1 MYPHRLAD
9 GSELVRPGCASF
21 NINGHTVRV
30 GYRGSG
36 TESCHATRRNEWKA
50 DRFFFLCRLFVSST
64 YTPLP
69 VWVWESIY
77 LFSII
82 NTVLFFTSTKVLSSF
97 TVHDSH
103 TFETIKYNV
112 VVVSKEREYW
122 TYRWRRVRHRARG
135 CRRVC
140 RRVFIEQ
147 NEQQQTKRKTLSFPD
162 LGGATVSSSLLWQS
176 NNP

>member
-1 MYPHRLAD
+1 MEANWFDLAAPRSILTD
-9 GSELVRPGCASF
+9 IQSELAIGEAGLRAATLPDE
-21 NINGHTVRV
+21 T
-30 GYRGSG
+30 SG
-36 TESCHATRRNEWKA
+36 RRI
-50 DRFFFLCRLFVSST
+50 DFSFLCRLFVSST

-122 TYRWRRVRHRARG
+122 TYRWRRVRHRASG
-135 CRRVC
+135 CWHVC